1 MEPSQKPIKER
12 YCKVPKYSKIKQYIS
27 KIIYKQE
34 NPLKLENNFESNKS
48 ENLAGIC
55 EMLLRDALSTSVAFS
70 TLIRGLKG

>member
-1 MEPSQKPIKER
+1 MT
-12 YCKVPKYSKIKQYIS
+12 QYIS

-34 NPLKLENNFESNKS
+34 IPLKLENNFESNKS

-55 EMLLRDALSTSVAFS
+55 EMLLKDALSTFVAFS